1 LFIIESLKKY
11 EIIKTYI
18 IIAFVLLFGPLHS
31 QTMNVSIDLKLKG
44 APEGLKVYLC
54 DFDAENQTI
63 DSAYFKNE
71 TLQFRLNYS
80 TQFFGFI
87 TFENFNDPL
96 NPMGVFTLFVDS
108 VPIYVEDNFSNFN
121 KIRMKDV
128 GNNKILRFVY
138 ILNDSLE
145 KVSQSLEKASQSLK
159 NLSFNDKMNYYKS
172 KFTKEYEAS
181 VIEFIRN
188 NPNDFASLYS
198 MGSLIDKFNKD
209 TIRNIYHKL
218 SEVNQN
224 SKYGKKVLAYLN
236 LDTTSI
242 INKPFIEIIGENIN
256 GELVKLS
263 DYKGQV
269 ILLNFTGSNCFACIL
284 QKKFLRSL
292 NSDYQNQDFKI
303 ISFLL
308 DTRKESFNQY
318 LKDNTWI
325 NFTDFKGY
333 YSNAAIS
340 YVINSIPILFLINKE
355 GKIIMKI
362 NGHQTGEGAYEELI
376 NKIQTELSK

>member
-1 LFIIESLKKY
+1 MRLFKKLIIV
-11 EIIKTYI
+11 IIV
-18 IIAFVLLFGPLHS
+18 FLFGQLHS
-31 QTMNVSIDLKLKG
+31 QNVNVSIDLKLKG
-44 APEGLKVYLC
+44 APEGLKVYLG
-54 DFDAENQTI
+54 DMDAENQTI
-63 DSAYFKNE
+63 DSAYFRNE

-87 TFENFNDPL
+87 TFQNFKDPL
-96 NPMGVFTLFVDS
+96 NPMGVFTLFVDN

-145 KVSQSLEKASQSLK
+145 KVSQSLEKTSQSLK
-159 NLSFNDKMNYYKS
+159 NLSFNDKMNYYQS

-209 TIRNIYHKL
+209 TVRNIYLKL

-340 YVINSIPILFLINKE
+340 YGINSIPILFLINKE

-362 NGHQTGEGAYEELI
+362 NGHQTGEGAYEKLL

>member
-1 LFIIESLKKY
+1 MRLFKKLIIV
-11 EIIKTYI
+11 IIV
-18 IIAFVLLFGPLHS
+18 FLFGQLHS
-31 QTMNVSIDLKLKG
+31 QNVNVSIDLKLKG
-44 APEGLKVYLC
+44 APEGLKVYLG
-54 DFDAENQTI
+54 DMDAENQTI
-63 DSAYFKNE
+63 DSAYFRNE

-87 TFENFNDPL
+87 TFQNFKDPL

-159 NLSFNDKMNYYKS
+159 NLSFNDKMNYYQS

-209 TIRNIYHKL
+209 TVRNIYLKL

-333 YSNAAIS
+333 YSNAAIN
-340 YVINSIPILFLINKE
+340 YGINSIPILFLINKE